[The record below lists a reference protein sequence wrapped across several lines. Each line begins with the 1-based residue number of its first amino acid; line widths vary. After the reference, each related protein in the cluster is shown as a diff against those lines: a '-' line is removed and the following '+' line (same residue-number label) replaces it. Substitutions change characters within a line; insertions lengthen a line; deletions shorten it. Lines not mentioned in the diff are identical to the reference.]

1 MATEATTRKSSDT
14 QHHGILHHSTSATRR
29 ASAGIAWNET
39 NLEENEK
46 IKAALPKCKISEP
59 KTPYHTLL
67 PDEDIELE
75 PLALDGQAAD
85 ADKKSKSAAFE
96 AARQKHYGMKNILAQ
111 AHDFDDEEDEE
122 NEENSPKKA

>member
-1 MATEATTRKSSDT
+1 MSTEATTRKSSDT

-75 PLALDGQAAD
+75 PLALDGQAAG
-85 ADKKSKSAAFE
+85 ALQLTGSLPLPAAQFVSSGEASMHATQVSKGAC
-96 AARQKHYGMKNILAQ
+96 
-111 AHDFDDEEDEE
+111 
-122 NEENSPKKA
+122 